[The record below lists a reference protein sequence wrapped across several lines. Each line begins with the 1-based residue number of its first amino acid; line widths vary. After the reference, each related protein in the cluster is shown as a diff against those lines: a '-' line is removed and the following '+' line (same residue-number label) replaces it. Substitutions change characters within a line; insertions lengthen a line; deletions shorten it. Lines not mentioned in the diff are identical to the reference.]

1 MISITVPVEQIPYI
15 RTIEGRKFKDGMWHF
30 PDHALKTLQKYG
42 LVDEKVKVEEAKK
55 TEYELSPYLRKY
67 QKDIVNDA
75 LNAGCY
81 GIFADTGTGKT
92 VIGLEV
98 ADHYKK
104 TLVICP
110 LSVIETAWID
120 DCHKLYPSKKIVNC
134 WSNSRK
140 GRIDALNSDA
150 DIYVMNYES
159 YKILRYQ
166 IVKAGFDCMIVDES
180 SCMKNMGSQ
189 ITSVILEMI
198 YVIPHRFVLSG
209 CPTPNRFDEIFP
221 QMKFVNNEIFGN
233 NYQGFLAR
241 YSHQDMVNPHVWYQ
255 TEEDKERY
263 NLRLQEQSVFLKK
276 EDCVDLPDKTF
287 EVRKFDLSKQ
297 QRQIYD
303 ELMNDIRS
311 HINEW
316 SKFEFNAKLI
326 KLREISSGF
335 LLTKEAKIATFLDNK
350 TTILSE
356 ILENIGN
363 RQVIVWCQFQYEI
376 ESLAEQFG
384 GAGLTSKTKNRDDV
398 IRDFRDG
405 KIQYLFTHPKLLGK
419 GLTFVNCTY
428 NVYYSLSYSY
438 EEFKQSQDRIHRIG
452 QTSKCTYIII
462 QAKDTIDE
470 KIYDCLQR
478 KKNAVDELYN
488 EIGIKVN
495 S

>member
-1 MISITVPVEQIPYI
+1 
-15 RTIEGRKFKDGMWHF
+15 
-30 PDHALKTLQKYG
+30 
-42 LVDEKVKVEEAKK
+42 
-55 TEYELSPYLRKY
+55 
-67 QKDIVNDA
+67 
-75 LNAGCY
+75 
-81 GIFADTGTGKT
+81 
-92 VIGLEV
+92 
-98 ADHYKK
+98 
-104 TLVICP
+104 
-110 LSVIETAWID
+110 
-120 DCHKLYPSKKIVNC
+120 
-134 WSNSRK
+134 
-140 GRIDALNSDA
+140 
-150 DIYVMNYES
+150 
-159 YKILRYQ
+159 
-166 IVKAGFDCMIVDES
+166 
-180 SCMKNMGSQ
+180 
-189 ITSVILEMI
+189 
-198 YVIPHRFVLSG
+198 
-209 CPTPNRFDEIFP
+209 
-221 QMKFVNNEIFGN
+221 
-233 NYQGFLAR
+233 
-241 YSHQDMVNPHVWYQ
+241 
-255 TEEDKERY
+255 
-263 NLRLQEQSVFLKK
+263 
-276 EDCVDLPDKTF
+276 
-287 EVRKFDLSKQ
+287 
-297 QRQIYD
+297 
-303 ELMNDIRS
+303 MNDIRS

-335 LLTKEAKIATFLDNK
+335 LLTKEAKIATFLGNK

-384 GAGLTSKTKNRDDV
+384 GAGLTSKTKNRYDV

-452 QTSKCTYIII
+452 QTSKCTYIIL